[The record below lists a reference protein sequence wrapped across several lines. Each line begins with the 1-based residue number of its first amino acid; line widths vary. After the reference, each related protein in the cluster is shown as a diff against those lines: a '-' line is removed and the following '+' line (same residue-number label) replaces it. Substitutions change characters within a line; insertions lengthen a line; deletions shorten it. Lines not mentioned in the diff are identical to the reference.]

1 MAEWLGNGLQN
12 RLQQFDS
19 AWYLKKRE
27 VSDDFSFFLRYRL
40 PPVSPR
46 GGISSFRSASVRC
59 GSRVYWMSVSREVEH
74 INVPSEAKSVLN
86 PCCGR
91 VVEHANASQKC
102 LQQGVVCLISLLIEI
117 PGRCR
122 YERMK
127 YQPGRIA
134 YLHREL
140 SGTCPVDICGEQQR
154 WIAPVLPLFAVRI
167 HGFHRASD
175 DACYL
180 LCIVRHD

>member
-19 AWYLKKRE
+19 AWYLKRKRHPNGCLFLFE
-27 VSDDFSFFLRYRL
+27 VPASPQSLRD
-40 PPVSPR
+40 SPR

-59 GSRVYWMSVSREVEH
+59 GSRVFWMSVSREVEH

-91 VVEHANASQKC
+91 VVEHADASQKC
-102 LQQGVVCLISLLIEI
+102 LQQGVVCLTSLLIEI

-122 YERMK
+122 YERMMYK
-127 YQPGRIA
+127 PGRIA
-134 YLHREL
+134 R
-140 SGTCPVDICGEQQR
+140 
-154 WIAPVLPLFAVRI
+154 
-167 HGFHRASD
+167 
-175 DACYL
+175 
-180 LCIVRHD
+180 